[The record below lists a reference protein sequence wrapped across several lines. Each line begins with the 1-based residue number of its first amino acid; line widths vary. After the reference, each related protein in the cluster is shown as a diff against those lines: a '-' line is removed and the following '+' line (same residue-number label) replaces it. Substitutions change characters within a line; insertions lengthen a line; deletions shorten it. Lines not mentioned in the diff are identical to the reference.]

1 MYILSEMVQLNVSFK
16 EHIRKFILNNY
27 LFKPTTNTKYTLDQI
42 LDVIE
47 YVLITGAS
55 WRSIDL
61 PIFNE
66 LNIRWQSIYYHFQKF
81 SKANVF
87 KKVYLQLID
96 AYFKRNRSG
105 KLKYL
110 SVDTSFLKNLDA
122 SNVAF
127 NGYCRK
133 KRLSKLSLIVDSNG
147 VSISALIAAG
157 NHSDQKLFYKNW
169 NDLYVK
175 IDGSNNNKHKRYLL
189 ADAIYDTNSIRGTIN
204 KKHITPL
211 IAFNKRNSRYDKRVL
226 SERHKQIFRKRM
238 IVENVFSWIYQNRR
252 TAGRY
257 DKLNRNYYSFL
268 FMALVK
274 ILIRRL

>member
-1 MYILSEMVQLNVSFK
+1 MVQLNVSFK
-16 EHIRKFILNNY
+16 DHIRQFILINN

-42 LDVIE
+42 LDTIE

-87 KKVYLQLID
+87 KKVYLQLLD

-110 SVDTSFLKNLDA
+110 SVDTSFLKNHNA

-147 VSISALIAAG
+147 VPISALIAAG

-189 ADAIYDTNSIRGTIN
+189 ADAIYDTNSIRNTIN
-204 KKHITPL
+204 KEHITPL
-211 IAFNKRNSRYDKRVL
+211 IAFNKRNARNDKRTV
-226 SERHKQIFRKRM
+226 SGHHKQIIRKRI

>member
-16 EHIRKFILNNY
+16 DHIRRFILNNN

-87 KKVYLQLID
+87 KKVYLQLLD
-96 AYFKRNRSG
+96 VYFKQNRSG

-110 SVDTSFLKNLDA
+110 SVDTSFVRNQCSKH
-122 SNVAF
+122 VAF
-127 NGYCRK
+127 NGYYKK
-133 KRLSKLSLIVDSNG
+133 KRLSKLSMIVDSNG
-147 VSISALIAAG
+147 VPISALITEG
-157 NHSDQKLFYKNW
+157 NHNDQKLFHRNWKNLFVEITST
-169 NDLYVK
+169 N
-175 IDGSNNNKHKRYLL
+175 NNNKHKRYLL
-189 ADAIYDTNSIRGTIN
+189 ADAIYDAELVRQSAIDKN
-204 KKHITPL
+204 ITP
-211 IAFNKRNSRYDKRVL
+211 IIWKRKYKGRSIQL
-226 SERHKQIFRKRM
+226 SKNHKQIFKRR
-238 IVENVFSWIYQNRR
+238 IVIENCFSWIYQNQR
-252 TAGRY
+252 TYKRF
-257 DKLNRNYYSFL
+257 DKSNQSYLSFL
-268 FMALVK
+268 FMAFSRI
-274 ILIRRL
+274 ILRRI

>member
-16 EHIRKFILNNY
+16 DHIRRFILNND

-61 PIFNE
+61 PIFNN

-81 SKANVF
+81 SKVNVF
-87 KKVYLQLID
+87 KKVYLQLLD
-96 AYFKRNRSG
+96 SYFKQNRSG

-110 SVDTSFLKNLDA
+110 SVDTSFLKNYNA

-147 VSISALIAAG
+147 VPISALIAAG
-157 NHSDQKLFYKNW
+157 NHSDQKLFYNNW
-169 NDLYVK
+169 NDLYVE
-175 IDGSNNNKHKRYLL
+175 INGSKNNKHKRYLL
-189 ADAIYDTNSIRGTIN
+189 ADAIYDTKSIRDTIN
-204 KKHITPL
+204 NKQITPL
-211 IAFNKRNSRYDKRVL
+211 IAFNKRNSRNDTRTV
-226 SERHKQIFRKRM
+226 SGHHKQIFRKRM

-252 TAGRY
+252 TTGRY

>member
-1 MYILSEMVQLNVSFK
+1 MYILSEMAQLNVSFK
-16 EHIRKFILNNY
+16 DHIRRFILNND

-61 PIFNE
+61 PIFNN

-81 SKANVF
+81 SKVNVF
-87 KKVYLQLID
+87 KKVYLQLLD
-96 AYFKRNRSG
+96 SYFKQNRSG

-110 SVDTSFLKNLDA
+110 SVDTSFLKNYNA

-147 VSISALIAAG
+147 VPISALIAAG
-157 NHSDQKLFYKNW
+157 NHSDQKLFYNNW
-169 NDLYVK
+169 NDLYVE
-175 IDGSNNNKHKRYLL
+175 INGSKNNKHKRYLL
-189 ADAIYDTNSIRGTIN
+189 ADAIYDTKSIRDTIN
-204 KKHITPL
+204 NKQITPL
-211 IAFNKRNSRYDKRVL
+211 IAFNKRNSRNDTRTV
-226 SERHKQIFRKRM
+226 SGHHKQIFRKRM

-252 TAGRY
+252 TTGRY

>member
-1 MYILSEMVQLNVSFK
+1 MYILSEMAQLNVSFK
-16 EHIRKFILNNY
+16 DHIRRFILNND

-61 PIFNE
+61 PIFNN

-87 KKVYLQLID
+87 KKVYLQLLD
-96 AYFKRNRSG
+96 SYFKQNRSG

-110 SVDTSFLKNLDA
+110 SVDTSFLKNYNA

-147 VSISALIAAG
+147 VPISALIAAG
-157 NHSDQKLFYKNW
+157 NHSDQKLFYNNW
-169 NDLYVK
+169 NDLYVE
-175 IDGSNNNKHKRYLL
+175 INGSKNNKHKRYLL
-189 ADAIYDTNSIRGTIN
+189 ADAIYDTKSIRDTIN
-204 KKHITPL
+204 NKQITPL
-211 IAFNKRNSRYDKRVL
+211 IASNKRNSRNDTRTV
-226 SERHKQIFRKRM
+226 SGHHKQIFRKRM

-252 TAGRY
+252 TTGRY

>member
-1 MYILSEMVQLNVSFK
+1 MAQLNVSFK
-16 EHIRKFILNNY
+16 DHIRRFILNND

-61 PIFNE
+61 PIFNN

-81 SKANVF
+81 SKVNVF
-87 KKVYLQLID
+87 KKVYLQLLD
-96 AYFKRNRSG
+96 SYFKQNRSG

-110 SVDTSFLKNLDA
+110 SVDTSFLKNYNA

-147 VSISALIAAG
+147 VPISALIAAG
-157 NHSDQKLFYKNW
+157 NHSDQKLFYNNW
-169 NDLYVK
+169 NDLYVE
-175 IDGSNNNKHKRYLL
+175 INGSKNNKHKRYLL
-189 ADAIYDTNSIRGTIN
+189 ADAIYDTKSIRDTIN
-204 KKHITPL
+204 NKQITPL
-211 IAFNKRNSRYDKRVL
+211 IAFNKRNSRNDTRTV
-226 SERHKQIFRKRM
+226 SGHHKQIFRKRM

-252 TAGRY
+252 TTGRY

>member
-1 MYILSEMVQLNVSFK
+1 MYILSEMAQLNVSFK
-16 EHIRKFILNNY
+16 DHIRRFILNND

-61 PIFNE
+61 PIFNN

-87 KKVYLQLID
+87 KKVYLQLLD
-96 AYFKRNRSG
+96 SYFKQNRSG

-110 SVDTSFLKNLDA
+110 SVDTSFLKNYNA

-147 VSISALIAAG
+147 VPISALIAAG
-157 NHSDQKLFYKNW
+157 NHSDQKLFYNNW
-169 NDLYVK
+169 NDLYVE
-175 IDGSNNNKHKRYLL
+175 INGSKNNKHKRYLL
-189 ADAIYDTNSIRGTIN
+189 ADAIYDTESIRDTIN
-204 KKHITPL
+204 NKQITPL
-211 IAFNKRNSRYDKRVL
+211 IAFNKRNSRNDTRTV
-226 SERHKQIFRKRM
+226 SGHHKQIFRKRM

-252 TAGRY
+252 TTGRY

>member
-1 MYILSEMVQLNVSFK
+1 MVQLNVSFK
-16 EHIRKFILNNY
+16 DHIRRFILNND

-61 PIFNE
+61 PIFNN

-87 KKVYLQLID
+87 KKVYLQLLD
-96 AYFKRNRSG
+96 SYFKQNRSG

-110 SVDTSFLKNLDA
+110 SVDTSFLKNYNA

-147 VSISALIAAG
+147 VPISALIAAG
-157 NHSDQKLFYKNW
+157 NHSDQKLFYNNW
-169 NDLYVK
+169 NDLYVE
-175 IDGSNNNKHKRYLL
+175 INGSKNNKHKRYLL
-189 ADAIYDTNSIRGTIN
+189 ADAIYDTKSIRDTIN
-204 KKHITPL
+204 NKQITPL
-211 IAFNKRNSRYDKRVL
+211 IASNKRNSRNDTRTV
-226 SERHKQIFRKRM
+226 SGHHKQIFRKRM

-252 TAGRY
+252 TTGRY

>member
-16 EHIRKFILNNY
+16 DHIRRFILNND

-61 PIFNE
+61 PIFNN

-81 SKANVF
+81 SKVNVF
-87 KKVYLQLID
+87 KKVYLQLLD
-96 AYFKRNRSG
+96 SYFKQNRSG

-110 SVDTSFLKNLDA
+110 SVDTSFLKNYNA

-147 VSISALIAAG
+147 VPISALIAAG
-157 NHSDQKLFYKNW
+157 NHSDQKLFYNNW
-169 NDLYVK
+169 NDLYVE
-175 IDGSNNNKHKRYLL
+175 INGSKNNKHKRYLL
-189 ADAIYDTNSIRGTIN
+189 ADAIYDTKSIRDTIN
-204 KKHITPL
+204 NKQITPL
-211 IAFNKRNSRYDKRVL
+211 IASNKRNSRNDTRTV
-226 SERHKQIFRKRM
+226 SGHHKQIFRKRM

-252 TAGRY
+252 TTGRY

>member
-1 MYILSEMVQLNVSFK
+1 MYILSEMAQLNVSFK
-16 EHIRKFILNNY
+16 DHIRRFILNND

-61 PIFNE
+61 PIFNN

-81 SKANVF
+81 SKVNVF
-87 KKVYLQLID
+87 KKVYLQLLD
-96 AYFKRNRSG
+96 SYFKQNRSG

-110 SVDTSFLKNLDA
+110 SVDTSFLKNYNA

-147 VSISALIAAG
+147 VPISALIAAG
-157 NHSDQKLFYKNW
+157 NHSDQKLFYNNW
-169 NDLYVK
+169 NDLYVE
-175 IDGSNNNKHKRYLL
+175 INGSKNNKHKRYLL
-189 ADAIYDTNSIRGTIN
+189 ADAIYDTKSIRDTIN
-204 KKHITPL
+204 NKQITPL
-211 IAFNKRNSRYDKRVL
+211 IASNKRNSRNDTRTV
-226 SERHKQIFRKRM
+226 SGHHKQIFRKRM

-252 TAGRY
+252 TTGRY